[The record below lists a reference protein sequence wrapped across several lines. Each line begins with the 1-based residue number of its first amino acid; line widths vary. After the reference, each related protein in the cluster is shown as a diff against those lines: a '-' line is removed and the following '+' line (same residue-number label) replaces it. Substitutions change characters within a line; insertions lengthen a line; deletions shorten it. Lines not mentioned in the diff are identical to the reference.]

1 MRKIVALVV
10 LIVLLGGF
18 GIEVGARAYR
28 LRQCNHYA
36 KVVRGMAQER
46 DSGVSSDV
54 MRARL
59 KATEAAQTEP
69 DPGIHDLMESTI
81 TGIYGHPELTPD
93 QCAAVALDGCLTHRY
108 DLVLGYRGSTFLV
121 LATGLESSTADL
133 PACRAT
139 ARPPCAFRPAPRN
152 KPGLPF
158 K

>member
-1 MRKIVALVV
+1 MSKIVALVV

-28 LRQCNHYA
+28 LRQCNRYS

-59 KATEAAQTEP
+59 KATEP

-81 TGIYGHPELTPD
+81 TAIYGNPELTPD
-93 QCAAVALDGCLTHRY
+93 QITAVALDGCLTHR
-108 DLVLGYRGSTFLV
+108 
-121 LATGLESSTADL
+121 
-133 PACRAT
+133 
-139 ARPPCAFRPAPRN
+139 
-152 KPGLPF
+152 
-158 K
+158 

>member
-1 MRKIVALVV
+1 MRKVVALVV

-18 GIEVGARAYR
+18 GVEVGARAYR
-28 LRQCNHYA
+28 LRQCNRYA

-46 DSGVSSDV
+46 DGGVSSDV

-93 QCAAVALDGCLTHRY
+93 QCAAVALDGCP
-108 DLVLGYRGSTFLV
+108 TFLHEAYPPFPTKARGDRGASLSRV
-121 LATGLESSTADL
+121 ETTAGHSRSSSSLIEATPSQKN
-133 PACRAT
+133 R
-139 ARPPCAFRPAPRN
+139 
-152 KPGLPF
+152 
-158 K
+158 